1 MTRQLRLTDL
11 LTQILPGRL
20 AADDRVVTHDE
31 IGVPRHRLTPAQI
44 AKWSLSPSS
53 GLHPIAAGGY
63 ARLEVLA
70 VLRARYGPK
79 AWEVAHLFAA
89 AGANAQIESV
99 LQQAARFVA
108 SRHGERLFIRL
119 PEGSD
124 ETIIAKRTGFREAFN
139 EDVYKLPRAMPGDLH
154 APSLNVRPPLPSD
167 TYGIFRLYSA
177 VLTSSARAAVGL
189 TLDQWQDSR
198 EGSQKH
204 VREYVWEHDQRV
216 TAWLRLAQ
224 HGSALTVDAMLHPDA
239 KDVADALVMYVARL
253 AWGHEE
259 PSWVVTSS
267 QPGIAEALAQ
277 RGWRHTETY
286 TVLVRPLAVYAEDLG
301 LAAASA

>member
-1 MTRQLRLTDL
+1 
-11 LTQILPGRL
+11 
-20 AADDRVVTHDE
+20 
-31 IGVPRHRLTPAQI
+31 
-44 AKWSLSPSS
+44 
-53 GLHPIAAGGY
+53 LHLIAAGGY
-63 ARLEVLA
+63 TRLEVLA

-79 AWEVAHLFAA
+79 AWEVRHLFAA
-89 AGANAQIESV
+89 AGADAQIESV
-99 LQQAARFVA
+99 LRQAARFVA

-124 ETIIAKRTGFREAFN
+124 ETTIAKRAGFCEAFN
-139 EDVYKLPRAMPGDLH
+139 EDVYKLPGAMAGDLH

-177 VLTSSARAAVGL
+177 VITSSARAAVGL

-198 EGSQKH
+198 EGSWKH
-204 VREYVWEHDQRV
+204 AREYVWEHDQRL

-239 KDVADALVMYVARL
+239 KDMADALVMYVARL
-253 AWGHEE
+253 ARGHEE
-259 PSWVVTSS
+259 PSWVVPSS

-277 RGWRHTETY
+277 RGWQHTETY
-286 TVLVRPLAVYAEDLG
+286 AVLVRLLAAYAEG
-301 LAAASA
+301 PRLAAASAQESRNDGSDVGGSHHGPAYQHSRA